1 MFATVLRRVANLPI
15 VAKLLLAPSVSIL
28 LLSLIVPMSL
38 HAIGRQSVLL
48 TRLTT
53 VAAER
58 HAVSAALARALPE
71 ASNQLNRLIA
81 LRSNSDDVEAGK
93 RTADALDAALAR
105 TAELVDR
112 LGAYAASPEE
122 RQVIESLRKPLADF
136 TTSARLAAK
145 MAQSDD
151 AASAFITGNQ
161 SSRQY
166 AALMAGL
173 DALNR
178 LDDARTLADRT
189 DAEALAGTVRTGVW
203 GVFAAGLAA
212 AVLVTLLLA
221 RLIGGSIKSLTRSM
235 LRLAEGDVAVAID
248 GATQR
253 DEVGEMARALE
264 VFRASLIR
272 ERDLHAETERQQ
284 AARDART
291 RRVAELTASFDGDVR
306 AALASVGDPGT
317 AMRATAAAM
326 GTTAHGT
333 NQRSAIVATALQRA
347 SANLQTVASA
357 SEELAS
363 SVTEISRQV
372 TQSTQVSER
381 AVAEAE
387 RSNRSVESLAA
398 TTGQIEQIVG
408 LINGIAAQTNLLALN
423 ATIEAARAGEAGKGF
438 AVVAAEVKTLANQT
452 AKATEDIGRQVAGMR
467 QVSDDMAAAIGGIGS
482 TIGEISQIATS
493 IASAIEQQRAATD
506 EIARSVQEVAAGT
519 AQVTEEIGEVT
530 EATRETEAAAARVET
545 AADTLFAQSDR
556 LRTDVD
562 QFLAQIKAA

>member
-291 RRVAELTASFDGDVR
+291 RRVARIALPARQRLLVR
-306 AALASVGDPGT
+306 PARHFFP
-317 AMRATAAAM
+317 
-326 GTTAHGT
+326 
-333 NQRSAIVATALQRA
+333 
-347 SANLQTVASA
+347 
-357 SEELAS
+357 
-363 SVTEISRQV
+363 
-372 TQSTQVSER
+372 
-381 AVAEAE
+381 EAE
-387 RSNRSVESLAA
+387 RLPVQRVEVPNQTRRRAAPRFEVEPVGLAA
-398 TTGQIEQIVG
+398 PRERARHLHGHVVLSARRAPQI
-408 LINGIAAQTNLLALN
+408 
-423 ATIEAARAGEAGKGF
+423 
-438 AVVAAEVKTLANQT
+438 
-452 AKATEDIGRQVAGMR
+452 D
-467 QVSDDMAAAIGGIGS
+467 
-482 TIGEISQIATS
+482 
-493 IASAIEQQRAATD
+493 
-506 EIARSVQEVAAGT
+506 
-519 AQVTEEIGEVT
+519 
-530 EATRETEAAAARVET
+530 
-545 AADTLFAQSDR
+545 ADL
-556 LRTDVD
+556 
-562 QFLAQIKAA
+562 